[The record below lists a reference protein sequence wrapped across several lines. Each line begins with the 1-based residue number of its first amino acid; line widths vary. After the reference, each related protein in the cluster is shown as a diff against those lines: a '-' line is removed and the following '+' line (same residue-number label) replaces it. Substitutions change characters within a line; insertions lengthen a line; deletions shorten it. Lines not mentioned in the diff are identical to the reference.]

1 MARIRRPRS
10 VLGAVAVATV
20 LVISGCSSGTSDQSS
35 GSSGATSGSGSAAGV
50 FNWSFSVA
58 ISSMDPHTTPNVYDY
73 LYLWPAYDR
82 LTDLDPT
89 TGEPKPMLAQSWEVA
104 KDGTAL
110 TLKLRPGVTFQ
121 DGTAFDAAA
130 VKANL
135 DRMTSDP
142 KSTVKGQLTN
152 VDSVVV
158 DDPMTV
164 TIKMKGATAG
174 PMPALLGG
182 FPGTMVSPK
191 AFDDPKLKE
200 TGDGAGPYRA
210 VSNDGTTV
218 TYEKWDGYYDPSRQ
232 KLAKVVAHALPDD
245 QTRFNAVLG
254 GDASG
259 VYIRQN
265 QIADAKAA
273 GLTVITGPSP
283 TPNAVE
289 FNMSRAKFGDVRVRQ
304 AINYALDRSAI
315 AKAAFGDTCAPNTQL
330 FAKGYW
336 AYDDAQAGAYGYD
349 LAKAKKLMADAGLT
363 DGFSFQITSPN
374 IPAWVTMN
382 TAIQE
387 QLKQIGITVDLNV
400 VAGAAGNSKYWVE
413 HESDALTSADPFLL
427 DPSQTIQQYY
437 GKSGLRNV
445 SDYVNPDID
454 QLAAQA
460 VATSDRTQRAALY
473 KKIQQ
478 IVTDQALDPIVI
490 CNQTSA
496 WAFKPGVEGFVIA
509 TTGIWD
515 YSRVTVP
522 SS

>member
-1 MARIRRPRS
+1 MAHTRPRR
-10 VLGAVAVATV
+10 LLTRAVATAAL
-20 LVISGCSSGTSDQSS
+20 LVTAACSST
-35 GSSGATSGSGSAAGV
+35 GAGDTPTSGGAAPGGGT
-50 FNWSFSVA
+50 FTWSFSVA

-73 LYLWPAYDR
+73 LYLWPTYDR

-104 KDGTAL
+104 KDGTSL
-110 TLKLRPGVTFQ
+110 TLKLRSGVTFQ
-121 DGTAFDAAA
+121 DGTPFDAAA

-135 DRMTSDP
+135 DRMVTDP
-142 KSTVKGQLTN
+142 ASTVKGLLTN
-152 VDSVVV
+152 VDSVQVV
-158 DDPMTV
+158 DPMTV
-164 TIKMKGATAG
+164 TIMMKGATAG

-191 AFDDPKLKE
+191 AFDDPQLKV
-200 TGDGAGPYRA
+200 TGDGAGPYKV

-218 TYEKWDGYYDPSRQ
+218 KYEKYDGYYDPARQ
-232 KLAKVVAHALPDD
+232 KVADIVAQALPDD
-245 QTRFNAVLG
+245 QTRFNAVLS

-259 VYIRQN
+259 VYIRQG
-265 QIADAKAA
+265 QIADAKKA

-283 TPNAVE
+283 TPNAIE
-289 FNMSRAKFGDVRVRQ
+289 INMSRAKFADVRVRQ
-304 AINYALDRSAI
+304 AINYALDRPAI
-315 AKAAFGDTCAPNTQL
+315 AKAAFGDNCTPNTQL

-336 AYDDAQAGAYGYD
+336 AYDDAEAGAYGYD
-349 LAKAKKLMADAGLT
+349 PAKAKQLMAQAGLSG
-363 DGFSFQITSPN
+363 GFGFQITSPN

-387 QLKQIGITVDLNV
+387 QLGKIGITVDLNV

-413 HESDALTSADPFLL
+413 HQSDSLTSADPFLL

-437 GKSGLRNV
+437 GKGGLRNV
-445 SDYVNPDID
+445 SNYSNPQID
-454 QLAAQA
+454 ALAAKA
-460 VATSDRTQRAALY
+460 SATGDRDQRAGLY
-473 KKIQQ
+473 RQIQQ
-478 IVTDQALDPIVI
+478 IVTDQALNPIVI

-496 WAFKPGVEGFVIA
+496 WAFKPGVDGFVIA

-522 SS
+522 SG